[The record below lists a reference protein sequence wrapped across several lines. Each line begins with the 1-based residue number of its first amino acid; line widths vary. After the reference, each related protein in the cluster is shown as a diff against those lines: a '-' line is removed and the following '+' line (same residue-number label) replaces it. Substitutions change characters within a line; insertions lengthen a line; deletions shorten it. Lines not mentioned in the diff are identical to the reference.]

1 MNPDPNQQP
10 PAQPGAAPYPH
21 PGATQPMPQGYPQ
34 MPPGYMP
41 PPGYP
46 PHMTGPMAMGGY
58 PPGYPMP
65 QGYPQMPPGYPQM
78 PQGYPAIPP
87 GYPQMPQGYPAMP
100 PGYPQMPG
108 MMPPPTMPMPAVA
121 PPPAP
126 GATTPLAPAPIAAPK
141 AAVPAPSTPSPKPA
155 APAPAAPVAAVA
167 APTVAAVPV
176 ATAVPDDAAHH
187 HTEFGPVEVFH
198 PEAAHHIEPAKPQN
212 AFVRMWKKAGGG
224 SLTFSI
230 IIHAGILVAMALIVV
245 AQKMVEKEVDFL
257 PGGGTQQGAAASQDL
272 QHKVQ
277 QKKRSSISKTVPMK
291 KIVTT
296 SVNADISLPEAPPDA
311 LDIPDATSM
320 LGGGSMGS
328 GGFGG
333 GGAGG
338 GFGKGIGM
346 GGANGFVSLPPS
358 MRSRCSTQE
367 RLEKLRQN
375 GGSPECEAAVSASLE
390 WLKGKQ
396 NPDGSWG
403 RGNKAAMT
411 GLALLCFLGRC
422 ETPESPFYGENVMK
436 GIVYLIELSKK
447 NPHGIISETWMGE
460 KGGAGTYEHGIA
472 TYALGEMYTLARLGS
487 KSLPGMR
494 EAFEKGVKVIIDNQS
509 AKGGWG
515 YGGKEIVYNK
525 NANDLSVV
533 GWQFQAIKAA
543 KNTKLKIDGLETCIK
558 KMIEYMEGMQTKDGG
573 FGGAD
578 RDKHYNQWS
587 LTGVGI
593 LALETM
599 AKNKSA
605 ATKKAVKFMHEFLAA
620 EPLDWNKNCN
630 LYCWYYYTQAFF
642 QVGGEEW
649 KFYNQMFLPQILSA
663 QQPDGSFKRGRP
675 NYPAGDAADEIYR
688 QCLCTLQLESYYRY
702 LKVGDREEQSFFD
715 RNDK

>member
-1 MNPDPNQQP
+1 
-10 PAQPGAAPYPH
+10 
-21 PGATQPMPQGYPQ
+21 MPQGYPQ

-46 PHMTGPMAMGGY
+46 PHMSGPMAMGGY

-65 QGYPQMPPGYPQM
+65 QGYPQMPPGYPQ
-78 PQGYPAIPP
+78 
-87 GYPQMPQGYPAMP
+87 GYPQMPQGYPQMPPGYPAMP

-126 GATTPLAPAPIAAPK
+126 GATAPLSPAPIAAPK
-141 AAVPAPSTPSPKPA
+141 PAAPAPSTLAPKPA
-155 APAPAAPVAAVA
+155 APAS
-167 APTVAAVPV
+167 TVAAVPAAATAIPV

-187 HTEFGPVEVFH
+187 HTEFGPTEVFH
-198 PEAAHHIEPAKPQN
+198 PEATHHIEPAKPQN
-212 AFVRMWKKAGGG
+212 AFVKMWKKVGGG

-230 IIHAGILVAMALIVV
+230 MVHAGILLAMFLIVV
-245 AQKMVEKEVDFL
+245 AKSVVEKQVDFL
-257 PGGGTQQGAAASQDL
+257 PGGGTQQGQQASQDL

-277 QKKRSSISKTVPMK
+277 QKKRSTISKTVPMK

-296 SVNADISLPEAPPDA
+296 SVNAEISLPEAPPDA

-390 WLKGKQ
+390 WLKSKQ

-411 GLALLCFLGRC
+411 GLALLCYLGRC

-436 GIVYLIELSKK
+436 GIMYLIELSKK
-447 NPHGIISETWMGE
+447 NPHGIISEGWKG
-460 KGGAGTYEHGIA
+460 KDNGGGGGAGTYEHGIA

-494 EAFEKGVKVIIDNQS
+494 EAFEKGVKVIIDHQS
-509 AKGGWG
+509 EKGGWG

-525 NANDLSVV
+525 AANDLSVV

-543 KNTKLKIDGLETCIK
+543 KNTKLKIDGLESCIK
-558 KMIEYMEGMQTKDGG
+558 KMIDYMEGMQTKDGG
-573 FGGAD
+573 FGNPD

-675 NYPAGDAADEIYR
+675 NWPAGDAADEIYR

-715 RNDK
+715 K

>member
-78 PQGYPAIPP
+78 PQGNPQMPP
-87 GYPQMPQGYPAMP
+87 GSPQMPQGYPAMP

-320 LGGGSMGS
+320 LGGGSMG
-328 GGFGG
+328 
-333 GGAGG
+333 
-338 GFGKGIGM
+338 
-346 GGANGFVSLPPS
+346 PPA
-358 MRSRCSTQE
+358 CSAAA
-367 RLEKLRQN
+367 RW
-375 GGSPECEAAVSASLE
+375 AAVVSVAVE
-390 WLKGKQ
+390 
-396 NPDGSWG
+396 PVV
-403 RGNKAAMT
+403 A
-411 GLALLCFLGRC
+411 
-422 ETPESPFYGENVMK
+422 
-436 GIVYLIELSKK
+436 
-447 NPHGIISETWMGE
+447 
-460 KGGAGTYEHGIA
+460 
-472 TYALGEMYTLARLGS
+472 
-487 KSLPGMR
+487 
-494 EAFEKGVKVIIDNQS
+494 S
-509 AKGGWG
+509 AKASAWA
-515 YGGKEIVYNK
+515 VR
-525 NANDLSVV
+525 
-533 GWQFQAIKAA
+533 
-543 KNTKLKIDGLETCIK
+543 T
-558 KMIEYMEGMQTKDGG
+558 
-573 FGGAD
+573 
-578 RDKHYNQWS
+578 
-587 LTGVGI
+587 
-593 LALETM
+593 AL
-599 AKNKSA
+599 
-605 ATKKAVKFMHEFLAA
+605 
-620 EPLDWNKNCN
+620 
-630 LYCWYYYTQAFF
+630 
-642 QVGGEEW
+642 
-649 KFYNQMFLPQILSA
+649 
-663 QQPDGSFKRGRP
+663 
-675 NYPAGDAADEIYR
+675 
-688 QCLCTLQLESYYRY
+688 
-702 LKVGDREEQSFFD
+702 
-715 RNDK
+715 